1 MGMRVS
7 LGTVAHFP
15 GVVDCCRSDNMMSS
29 FTGLLEFAN
38 RAYDL
43 S

>member
-1 MGMRVS
+1 MRVA
-7 LGTVAHFP
+7 LDTVVHLR
-15 GVVDCCRSDNMMSS
+15 GVVDCCGSDNMMIS